1 MRFLSMVVLTISVFA
16 HMASAAESERA
27 ITVTGTAQIA
37 AEPDMATINLGVTT
51 QGRTAAA
58 AVSAN
63 SDAMAKVLA
72 KLSAAG
78 IEDRDIQTSNFNVQP
93 QWDQQRL
100 SSGQRQIVG
109 FWASNQLAVRVRDL
123 DALGGVLDSVIEEG
137 ANTFN
142 GLSFGLQEPEPLRD
156 AARKDAVA
164 DARRKAELLAEA
176 AGVTLGPLMSL
187 TEFGGGG
194 APQPMARMEMAMAD
208 SVPIAA
214 GEVGI
219 TASVNLVYAIAD

>member
-1 MRFLSMVVLTISVFA
+1 MRILSIVVVAAAMIA
-16 HMASAAESERA
+16 QMASATESVRQ
-27 ITVTGTAQIA
+27 IVVTGSAQIA
-37 AEPDMATINLGVTT
+37 TEPDMATLNLGVTT

-58 AVSAN
+58 AVAAN
-63 SDAMAKVLA
+63 TTAMAKVLA
-72 KLSAAG
+72 KLQASG
-78 IEDRDIQTSNFNVQP
+78 IEDRDLQTSNFNVQP

-109 FWASNQLAVRVRDL
+109 FWASNQLSVRVRDL
-123 DALGGVLDSVIEEG
+123 DVLGDVMDAVIDEG

-142 GLSFGLQEPEPLRD
+142 GLSFGLQEPEPVRD
-156 AARKDAVA
+156 EARKQAVA
-164 DARRKAELLAEA
+164 DARRKAELFAAA

-219 TASVNLVYAIAD
+219 TASVSLVYTIAD